1 LSTNKYLCDNFLA
14 QFLPSLNAIH
24 LRELH
29 LSSVGLRSSSSKVIV
44 AYLSSSRCRLH
55 VLKCNDNSLG
65 FRGIKPILSAIH
77 NSNYTLK
84 SVELQDNQLQGKET
98 SPEAFSDE
106 EGLGSQSVPFT
117 RNDVHTWR
125 SYVTLLKKDLLRN
138 SHLEREV
145 HKQAVILL
153 HYARSLL
160 LVSRCRQESVDRKIL
175 PQPNQNNRMAACS
188 SSQFKSLPLELQH
201 HILSFFAPSLSSSQR
216 VRVIDYATS
225 AKTLPSLFPF
235 LSTISHS
242 SMHADGGNEM
252 ICIPDPPNNGHALR
266 ESIRSIKTNRNIT
279 LCSAHYCMGTSN
291 SLLCRRE
298 KERIEFLETVGCN
311 SFELDSGEST
321 RSARE
326 LFTLLLV

>member
-1 LSTNKYLCDNFLA
+1 MSANKYLCDNFFA
-14 QFLPSLNAIH
+14 QFLSSLNAIH

-29 LSSVGLRSSSSKVIV
+29 LSSVGLTSSSSKAIV
-44 AYLSSSRCRLH
+44 AYLSSSQCRLH
-55 VLKCNDNSLG
+55 VLKCNGNSLG
-65 FRGIKPILSAIH
+65 FRGIKPIICAIH

-84 SVELQDNQLQGKET
+84 SVGLHDNQLQGKGT
-98 SPEAFSDE
+98 SPEVLSDE
-106 EGLGSQSVPFT
+106 EGSGSQSVAFT
-117 RNDVHTWR
+117 RDDVHTWR

-145 HKQAVILL
+145 HKQAFILL

-160 LVSRCRQESVDRKIL
+160 LVSRCRQEFVDRKTL
-175 PQPNQNNRMAACS
+175 PQPHQNSRMSACS
-188 SSQFKSLPLELQH
+188 SFQFKSLPPELQH
-201 HILSFFAPSLSSSQR
+201 HVLSFFAPSLSSSQR

-225 AKTLPSLFPF
+225 AKTLPLLFPF

-252 ICIPDPPNNGHALR
+252 ICIPDPSNNGYTL
-266 ESIRSIKTNRNIT
+266 ESIRSIKTNRNVT
-279 LCSAHYCMGTSN
+279 LCSAHYCMGTSS

-311 SFELDSGEST
+311 SFELNPGEGT